1 MDPVL
6 PKLVT
11 VEKTQKFPSRVLG
24 IFLGLLGLFFSL
36 ASLSSS
42 AGCPCNYIP
51 VKLIAVIT
59 ADRLLLQIGDIEE
72 TVKVA
77 GIRAP
82 RLDSDRASGKTWCE
96 AEGEKA
102 LQAQDHARTLLMK
115 ASEISI
121 DETERLASGDLL
133 AVVYIDNVSFGQ
145 ELLYKYL
152 AVETDDTPNWCP

>member
-1 MDPVL
+1 M
-6 PKLVT
+6 
-11 VEKTQKFPSRVLG
+11 EKTQKFPSRVLG
-24 IFLGLLGLFFSL
+24 ILLGLLGLFFSL

-42 AGCPCNYIP
+42 AGCPCNYTSA
-51 VKLIAVIT
+51 KLIEVIA
-59 ADRLLLQIGDIEE
+59 ADTLLLQVEDVEE
-72 TVKVA
+72 TVKVS
-77 GIRAP
+77 GIRVP
-82 RLDSDRASGKTWCE
+82 QLESHRASGKAWCE

-102 LQAQDHARTLLMK
+102 LQAQDYARTLLMK

-152 AVETDDTPNWCP
+152 AIETDDTPNWCP

>member
-1 MDPVL
+1 MG
-6 PKLVT
+6 
-11 VEKTQKFPSRVLG
+11 EKQKYANPMLG
-24 IFLGLLGLFFSL
+24 FFSGLLGILL
-36 ASLSSS
+36 ATTGISSS
-42 AGCPCNYIP
+42 AGCPCNYTP
-51 VKLIAVIT
+51 AKLIEVIT
-59 ADRLLLQIGDIEE
+59 ADTLVFEVANVEE

-77 GIRAP
+77 GIQAP
-82 RLDSDRASGKTWCE
+82 RLESHRASGKAWCE

-102 LQAQDHARTLLMK
+102 LQAQDYARTLLMK

>member
-1 MDPVL
+1 M
-6 PKLVT
+6 
-11 VEKTQKFPSRVLG
+11 EKTQKFPSRVLG
-24 IFLGLLGLFFSL
+24 ILLGLLGLFFSL

-42 AGCPCNYIP
+42 AGCPCNYTP
-51 VKLIAVIT
+51 AKLIQVIA
-59 ADRLLLQIGDIEE
+59 ADTLLLQVEDVEE
-72 TVKVA
+72 TVKVS
-77 GIRAP
+77 GIRVP
-82 RLDSDRASGKTWCE
+82 RLESHRASGKAWCE

-102 LQAQDHARTLLMK
+102 LQAQDYARTLLMK

>member
-1 MDPVL
+1 M

-11 VEKTQKFPSRVLG
+11 MEKEQKYPKQMLG
-24 IFLGLLGLFFSL
+24 FFSGLLGILL
-36 ASLSSS
+36 ATTGMSSS
-42 AGCPCNYIP
+42 AGCPCNYTP
-51 VKLIAVIT
+51 AKLIEVIA
-59 ADRLLLQIGDIEE
+59 ADTLLLQVANVEE

-77 GIRAP
+77 GIRVP
-82 RLDSDRASGKTWCE
+82 RLESHRASGKAWCE

-102 LQAQDHARTLLMK
+102 LQAQDYARTLLMK

-152 AVETDDTPNWCP
+152 AIETDDTPNWCP

>member
-11 VEKTQKFPSRVLG
+11 MEKTQKFPSRVLG
-24 IFLGLLGLFFSL
+24 ILLGLLGLFFSL

-42 AGCPCNYIP
+42 AGCPCNYTSA
-51 VKLIAVIT
+51 KLIEVIA
-59 ADRLLLQIGDIEE
+59 ADTLLLQVEDVEE
-72 TVKVA
+72 TVKVS
-77 GIRAP
+77 GIRVP
-82 RLDSDRASGKTWCE
+82 RLESHRASGKAWCE

-102 LQAQDHARTLLMK
+102 LQAQDYARTLLMK

-121 DETERLASGDLL
+121 DETERLTSGDLL

>member
-1 MDPVL
+1 VDPVL

-11 VEKTQKFPSRVLG
+11 MEKTQKFPSRVLG
-24 IFLGLLGLFFSL
+24 ILLGLLGLFFSL

-42 AGCPCNYIP
+42 AGCPCNYTP
-51 VKLIAVIT
+51 AKLIEVIT
-59 ADRLLLQIGDIEE
+59 ADTLLLQVEDVEE
-72 TVKVA
+72 TVKVS
-77 GIRAP
+77 GIRVP
-82 RLDSDRASGKTWCE
+82 RLESHRASGKAWCE

-102 LQAQDHARTLLMK
+102 LQAQDYARTLLIK
-115 ASEISI
+115 ALEISI

-152 AVETDDTPNWCP
+152 AIETDDTPNWCP

>member
-1 MDPVL
+1 M

-11 VEKTQKFPSRVLG
+11 MEKTQKFPSRVLG
-24 IFLGLLGLFFSL
+24 ILLGLLGLFFSL

-42 AGCPCNYIP
+42 AGCPCNYTP
-51 VKLIAVIT
+51 AKLIEVIT
-59 ADRLLLQIGDIEE
+59 ADTLLLQVEDVEE

-77 GIRAP
+77 GIRVP
-82 RLDSDRASGKTWCE
+82 RLESHRASGKAWCE

-102 LQAQDHARTLLMK
+102 LQAQDYARTLLIK
-115 ASEISI
+115 ALEISI

>member
-1 MDPVL
+1 L

-11 VEKTQKFPSRVLG
+11 MEKTQKFPSRVLG
-24 IFLGLLGLFFSL
+24 ILLGLLGLFFSL

-42 AGCPCNYIP
+42 AGCPCNYTP
-51 VKLIAVIT
+51 AKLIEVIT
-59 ADRLLLQIGDIEE
+59 ADTLLLQVEDVEE
-72 TVKVA
+72 TVKVS
-77 GIRAP
+77 GIRVP
-82 RLDSDRASGKTWCE
+82 RLESHRASGKAWCE

-102 LQAQDHARTLLMK
+102 LQAQDYARTLLIK
-115 ASEISI
+115 ALEISI

-152 AVETDDTPNWCP
+152 AIETDDTPNWCP

>member
-1 MDPVL
+1 M

-11 VEKTQKFPSRVLG
+11 MEKTQKFPSRVLG
-24 IFLGLLGLFFSL
+24 ILLGLLGLFFSL

-42 AGCPCNYIP
+42 AGCPCNYTP
-51 VKLIAVIT
+51 AKLIEVIT
-59 ADRLLLQIGDIEE
+59 ADTLLLQVEDVEE

-77 GIRAP
+77 GIRVP
-82 RLDSDRASGKTWCE
+82 RLDSHRASGQAWCE

-102 LQAQDHARTLLMK
+102 LQAQDYARTLLMK

-152 AVETDDTPNWCP
+152 AIETDDTPNWCP

>member
-1 MDPVL
+1 M
-6 PKLVT
+6 
-11 VEKTQKFPSRVLG
+11 EKTQKFPSRVLG
-24 IFLGLLGLFFSL
+24 ILLGLLGLFFSL

-42 AGCPCNYIP
+42 AGCPCNYTSA
-51 VKLIAVIT
+51 KLIEVIA
-59 ADRLLLQIGDIEE
+59 ADTLLLQVEDVEE
-72 TVKVA
+72 TVKVS
-77 GIRAP
+77 GIRVP
-82 RLDSDRASGKTWCE
+82 RLESHRASGKAWCE

-102 LQAQDHARTLLMK
+102 LQAQDYARTLLMK

-121 DETERLASGDLL
+121 NETERLASGDLL

>member
-1 MDPVL
+1 M
-6 PKLVT
+6 K
-11 VEKTQKFPSRVLG
+11 KTQKFPSRILG
-24 IFLGLLGLFFSL
+24 ILLGLLGLFFSL

-42 AGCPCNYIP
+42 AGCPCNYTP
-51 VKLIAVIT
+51 AKLIEVIA
-59 ADRLLLQIGDIEE
+59 ADTLLLQVEDVEE
-72 TVKVA
+72 TVKVS
-77 GIRAP
+77 GIRVP
-82 RLDSDRASGKTWCE
+82 RLEPHRASGKAWCE

-102 LQAQDHARTLLMK
+102 LRAQDYARTLLMK

-121 DETERLASGDLL
+121 DETERLVSGDLL

>member
-1 MDPVL
+1 M
-6 PKLVT
+6 
-11 VEKTQKFPSRVLG
+11 EKTQKFPSRVLR
-24 IFLGLLGLFFSL
+24 ILLGLLGLFFSL

-42 AGCPCNYIP
+42 AGCPCNYTP
-51 VKLIAVIT
+51 AKLIEVIA
-59 ADRLLLQIGDIEE
+59 ADTLLLQVANVEE

-77 GIRAP
+77 GIRVP
-82 RLDSDRASGKTWCE
+82 RLESHRASGKAWCE
-96 AEGEKA
+96 AEEEKA
-102 LQAQDHARTLLMK
+102 LQAQDYARTLLMK

-152 AVETDDTPNWCP
+152 AIETDDTPNWCP

>member
-1 MDPVL
+1 M

-11 VEKTQKFPSRVLG
+11 MEKTQKFPSRVLG
-24 IFLGLLGLFFSL
+24 ILLGLLGLFFSL

-42 AGCPCNYIP
+42 AGCPCNYTP
-51 VKLIAVIT
+51 AKLIEVIT
-59 ADRLLLQIGDIEE
+59 ADTLLLQVEDVEE
-72 TVKVA
+72 TVKVS
-77 GIRAP
+77 GIRVP
-82 RLDSDRASGKTWCE
+82 RLESHRASGKAWCE

-102 LQAQDHARTLLMK
+102 LQAQDYARTLLIK
-115 ASEISI
+115 ALEISI

-152 AVETDDTPNWCP
+152 AIETDDTPNWCP

>member
-1 MDPVL
+1 M
-6 PKLVT
+6 
-11 VEKTQKFPSRVLG
+11 EKTQKFPSRVLG
-24 IFLGLLGLFFSL
+24 ILLGLLGLFFSL

-42 AGCPCNYIP
+42 AGCPCNYTSA
-51 VKLIAVIT
+51 KLIEVIA
-59 ADRLLLQIGDIEE
+59 ADTLLLQVEDVEE
-72 TVKVA
+72 TVKVF
-77 GIRAP
+77 GIRVP
-82 RLDSDRASGKTWCE
+82 RLESHRASGKAWCE

-102 LQAQDHARTLLMK
+102 LQAQDYARTLLMK

-121 DETERLASGDLL
+121 DETERLVSGDLL

>member
-1 MDPVL
+1 M

-11 VEKTQKFPSRVLG
+11 MEKTQKFPSRVLG
-24 IFLGLLGLFFSL
+24 ILLGLLGLFFSL

-42 AGCPCNYIP
+42 AGCPCNYTSA
-51 VKLIAVIT
+51 KLIEVIA
-59 ADRLLLQIGDIEE
+59 ADTLLLQVEDVEE
-72 TVKVA
+72 TVKVS
-77 GIRAP
+77 GIRVP
-82 RLDSDRASGKTWCE
+82 RLESHRASGKAWCE

-102 LQAQDHARTLLMK
+102 LQAQDYARTLLMK

>member
-1 MDPVL
+1 M
-6 PKLVT
+6 
-11 VEKTQKFPSRVLG
+11 EKTQKFPSRVLG
-24 IFLGLLGLFFSL
+24 ILLGLLGLFFSL

-42 AGCPCNYIP
+42 AGCPCNYTP
-51 VKLIAVIT
+51 AKLIEVIT
-59 ADRLLLQIGDIEE
+59 ADTLLLQVKDVEE
-72 TVKVA
+72 TVKVS
-77 GIRAP
+77 GIRVP
-82 RLDSDRASGKTWCE
+82 RLESHRASGKAWCE

-102 LQAQDHARTLLMK
+102 LQAQDYARTLLMK

-121 DETERLASGDLL
+121 DETERLVSGDLL

>member
-1 MDPVL
+1 M
-6 PKLVT
+6 
-11 VEKTQKFPSRVLG
+11 EKTQKFPSRVLG
-24 IFLGLLGLFFSL
+24 ILLGLLGLFFSL

-42 AGCPCNYIP
+42 AGCPCNYTP
-51 VKLIAVIT
+51 AKLIEVIT
-59 ADRLLLQIGDIEE
+59 ADTLLLQVEDVEE
-72 TVKVA
+72 TVKVS
-77 GIRAP
+77 GIRVP
-82 RLDSDRASGKTWCE
+82 RLESHRASGKAWCE

-102 LQAQDHARTLLMK
+102 LQAQDYARTLLMK

-152 AVETDDTPNWCP
+152 AIETDDTPNWCP

>member
-1 MDPVL
+1 M
-6 PKLVT
+6 
-11 VEKTQKFPSRVLG
+11 EKTQKFPSRVLG
-24 IFLGLLGLFFSL
+24 ILLGLLGLFFSL

-42 AGCPCNYIP
+42 AGCPCNYTSA
-51 VKLIAVIT
+51 KLIEVIA
-59 ADRLLLQIGDIEE
+59 ADTLLLQVEDVEE
-72 TVKVA
+72 TVKVS
-77 GIRAP
+77 GIRVP
-82 RLDSDRASGKTWCE
+82 RLESHRASGKAWCE

-102 LQAQDHARTLLMK
+102 LQAQDYARTLLMK

-152 AVETDDTPNWCP
+152 AVETDDAPNWCP